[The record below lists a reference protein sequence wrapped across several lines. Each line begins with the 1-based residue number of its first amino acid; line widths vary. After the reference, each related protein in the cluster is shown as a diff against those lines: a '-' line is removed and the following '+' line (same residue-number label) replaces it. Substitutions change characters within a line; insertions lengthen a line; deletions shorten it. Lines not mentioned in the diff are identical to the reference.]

1 MPASA
6 PAWWTRDDDEDNDE
20 DDRGHENWPAELRVY
35 TITDAAFN
43 TELLTEKVHADGHE
57 VHVGVVSFLYTTGCP
72 LTCNSKLGIVPSGTT
87 KKFEWS
93 TNKDGS
99 LKTLDQ
105 NMTIGRGESRTH
117 VKASYDSTK
126 NQTTIHSDAKNP
138 SKVTLPGLVL
148 MRLATDAGGVVI
160 EYTNPATSTTVVFTS

>member
-1 MPASA
+1 MQTAMKCTSASWA
-6 PAWWTRDDDEDNDE
+6 FCTRQ
-20 DDRGHENWPAELRVY
+20 
-35 TITDAAFN
+35 
-43 TELLTEKVHADGHE
+43 
-57 VHVGVVSFLYTTGCP
+57 GVRSSAIPSWGSSGCP
-72 LTCNSKLGIVPSGTT
+72 LKCNSKLGIVPAGTT

-160 EYTNPATSTTVVFTS
+160 EYTNPATGTTVVFTP